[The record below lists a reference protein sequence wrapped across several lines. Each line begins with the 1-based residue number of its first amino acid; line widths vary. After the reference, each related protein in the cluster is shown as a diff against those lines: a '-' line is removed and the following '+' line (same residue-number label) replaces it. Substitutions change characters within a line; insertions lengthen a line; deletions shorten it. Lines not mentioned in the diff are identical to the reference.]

1 MQPYFPL
8 FVNLVHK
15 KVRVYGA
22 GKIAVR
28 RISGLLRFGACVTV
42 VAPCVLKELWELCT
56 IYPGQLV
63 VEQRLYQS
71 GEIRKKET
79 DFVLAATN
87 DILVNQS
94 ICAECRRK
102 AIFVNNASD
111 RNQCDFYFPALVEQ
125 DGFVIGV
132 TGTDGDHK
140 KVAEFC
146 AGLRENSRIRADRQE
161 DDNEKTDSDRD
172 TGESAGMC
180 AGRAVRTI
188 HQEPSSGV

>member
-8 FVNLVHK
+8 FVNLVHT

-28 RISGLLRFGACVTV
+28 RISGLLRFGACVIV
-42 VAPCVLKELWELCT
+42 IAPCVLKELWELREG
-56 IYPGQLV
+56 YPGQLL
-63 VEQRLYQS
+63 VEQRSYQS

-87 DILVNQS
+87 DVQVNQN

-111 RNQCDFYFPALVEQ
+111 RNQCDFYFPALVER
-125 DGFVIGV
+125 DGLVIGV

-146 AGLRENSRIRADRQE
+146 AGLRGNGRIRADRQE
-161 DDNEKTDSDRD
+161 DEDEKSNSDRD
-172 TGESAGMC
+172 AGESAGMC
-180 AGRAVRTI
+180 AGRAVKTI
-188 HQEPSSGV
+188 HQDQSSGV